1 MARKKRRI
9 DQAPVPAPQADTEEK
24 PRYQDAFQQTVG
36 QRIEDA
42 GRKLEGHGRNIL
54 YGLGALA
61 VLGII
66 VWIIYAW
73 MGKSSAE
80 AQTALGKA
88 IETSQATISL
98 APPPAGSTVKTFPTQ
113 AERAQAAITEF
124 QTVADKFG
132 GDVAEKAK
140 YFIAVNRLVLDR
152 GAGIQEL
159 QALTDNGGEVGS
171 LSKFA
176 LAQALAGDG
185 KLDEAAALYQEL
197 MSSTDPIVAK
207 ETVGT
212 ELADIYEKQGKTAEA
227 SAVLFDIVKAA
238 SEAKDPEGNPIP
250 LNTTARE
257 AKDKLETLDP
267 EKAKELP
274 ETAPAAGEMPLN
286 F

>member
-140 YFIAVNRLVLDR
+140 YFIAVNRLFLDR

-159 QALTDNGGEVGS
+159 QALKDNGGEVGS

-212 ELADIYEKQGKTAEA
+212 ELADIYEKQGKNAEA

-238 SEAKDPEGNPIP
+238 SEAKDQEG
-250 LNTTARE
+250 
-257 AKDKLETLDP
+257 
-267 EKAKELP
+267 
-274 ETAPAAGEMPLN
+274 
-286 F
+286 